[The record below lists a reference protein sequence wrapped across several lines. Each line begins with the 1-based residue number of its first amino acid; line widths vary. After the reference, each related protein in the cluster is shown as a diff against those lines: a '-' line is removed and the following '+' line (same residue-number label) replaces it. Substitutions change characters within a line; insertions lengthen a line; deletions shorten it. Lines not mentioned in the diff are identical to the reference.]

1 MFFRLLILFTV
12 VPAVEL
18 YLLIQLGQLIGP
30 LATVGIILLTGFVG
44 AAFAKREGLSVL
56 RQIQADL
63 REGVPPAG
71 RLLEGLMVL
80 LGGALL
86 LTPGVLTDV
95 FGFSLIL
102 PWTRPALARLV
113 GRALSSRFTIAG
125 AQVHVGAPG
134 PGPAH
139 RGPFPGDLRGEP
151 RDEHVRVRTEEDRER
166 RRERGGDGFDHP
178 VS

>member
-1 MFFRLLILFTV
+1 MFFRLLVLFTV

-63 REGVPPAG
+63 REGIPPAG
-71 RLLEGLMVL
+71 RLTEGLMVL
-80 LGGALL
+80 VGGALL
-86 LTPGVLTDV
+86 LTPGVLTDLV
-95 FGFSLIL
+95 GFCLIL
-102 PWTRPALARLV
+102 PWTRPVLARSV
-113 GRALSSRFTIAG
+113 GRYLSSRFTIAG
-125 AQVHVGAPG
+125 AQVDVGAPG
-134 PGPAH
+134 PGPGFQ
-139 RGPFPGDLRGEP
+139 GPFPGDARGEP
-151 RDEHVRVRTEEDRER
+151 RDGGVRVRTEEDRER
-166 RRERGGDGFDHP
+166 KRPRRGDGFDHP